1 MPSFTSMKIVFL
13 IVIVVA
19 LSLVNCSLSESQAQ
33 KKDAPFKPWAE
44 VENKDSQNLA
54 ASSYDEGKQIGTIT
68 SKSLEEVSGLVASRN
83 KADVFWVNNDS
94 GDKARL
100 YAIQSSGKLL
110 ATVEVEGA
118 TSIDWEELSIGP
130 GKDGKPALYIFDAG
144 DNDKVRDDYV
154 VYRVPE
160 PTNISDQKINKD
172 LVESFPFSYPDGHHD
187 CEGTFV
193 DPASGQVFL
202 ITKTYK
208 EDCGVYA
215 FPLPLCAGEKIM
227 LEKVSGKHIKS
238 IERLRTVTGAAISPD
253 GLRVA
258 IRTYFGAFELER
270 EKGKP
275 LTTIFD
281 HEPTIIKAP
290 LLKQAEAIAYSLDGK
305 SILMTSEK
313 IPAPIFQLKRK

>member
-1 MPSFTSMKIVFL
+1 MKIVFL
-13 IVIVVA
+13 IIFVIGF
-19 LSLVNCSLSESQAQ
+19 SLATCSLSDSKAE
-33 KKDAPFKPWAE
+33 KNNDVPFKPWAE

-68 SKSLEEVSGLVASRN
+68 DKSLDEVSGLVASRN
-83 KADVFWVNNDS
+83 NADVFWVNNDS

-100 YAIQSSGKLL
+100 YAIHSSGKLL
-110 ATVEVEGA
+110 AKVEIEGV
-118 TSIDWEELSIGP
+118 TSIDWEELSIGS
-130 GKDGKPALYIFDAG
+130 GKDGKSALYIFDAG

-154 VYRVPE
+154 IYRIPE
-160 PTNISDQKINKD
+160 PTSISDQKITKD

-187 CEGTFV
+187 CEGIFV
-193 DPASGQVFL
+193 DPVSGQIIL

-208 EDCGVYA
+208 ADCGVYA
-215 FPLPLCAGEKIM
+215 FPMPLRAGEKVV
-227 LEKVSGKHIKS
+227 LEKVGGKHIKS

-253 GLRVA
+253 GSRVA

-270 EKGKP
+270 TKGKP
-275 LTTIFD
+275 LSTIFD
-281 HEPTIIKAP
+281 NEPTIIKAP

-313 IPAPIFQLKRK
+313 IPAPIFQLNRK

>member
-1 MPSFTSMKIVFL
+1 MT
-13 IVIVVA
+13 
-19 LSLVNCSLSESQAQ
+19 CSLSESKAE
-33 KKDAPFKPWAE
+33 KNNDAPFKPWAE

-83 KADVFWVNNDS
+83 NADVFWVNNDS

-100 YAIQSSGKLL
+100 YAIHSSGKLL
-110 ATVEVEGA
+110 AQVEIEGV
-118 TSIDWEELSIGP
+118 TSIDWEDLSVGSE
-130 GKDGKPALYIFDAG
+130 KDGKPALYIFDAG

-154 VYRVPE
+154 IYRVPE
-160 PTNISDQKINKD
+160 PTTINDQKITKD
-172 LVESFPFSYPDGHHD
+172 LVESFPFAYPDGHHD
-187 CEGTFV
+187 CEGFFV
-193 DPASGQVFL
+193 DPVSGQIFL

-208 EDCGVYA
+208 EDCGVYT
-215 FPLPLCAGEKIM
+215 FPMPLRAGEKVI
-227 LEKVSGKHIKS
+227 LEKVGGQHIKS
-238 IERLRTVTGAAISPD
+238 IERLRAVTGAAISPD

-270 EKGKP
+270 TKGKS
-275 LTTIFD
+275 LATIFD
-281 HEPTIIKAP
+281 IEPIIIKAP

>member
-1 MPSFTSMKIVFL
+1 MKIVFL
-13 IVIVVA
+13 IIFVIGF
-19 LSLVNCSLSESQAQ
+19 SLATCSLSESKAE
-33 KKDAPFKPWAE
+33 KNNDVPFKPWAE

-68 SKSLEEVSGLVASRN
+68 DKSLDEVSGLVASRN
-83 KADVFWVNNDS
+83 NAEVFWVNNDS
-94 GDKARL
+94 GDKARF
-100 YAIQSSGKLL
+100 YAIHSSGKLL
-110 ATVEVEGA
+110 AKVEIEGV
-118 TSIDWEELSIGP
+118 TSIDWEELSIGS

-144 DNDKVRDDYV
+144 DNDKARDDYV
-154 VYRVPE
+154 IYRVPE
-160 PTNISDQKINKD
+160 PTNISDQKITKD
-172 LVESFPFSYPDGHHD
+172 MVESFPFSYPDGHHD
-187 CEGTFV
+187 CEGIFV
-193 DPASGQVFL
+193 DPVSGQIIL

-208 EDCGVYA
+208 ADCGVYA
-215 FPLPLCAGEKIM
+215 FPMPLRAGEKVV

-270 EKGKP
+270 EKGKA
-275 LTTIFD
+275 LATIFD
-281 HEPTIIKAP
+281 NEPTIIKAP

-313 IPAPIFQLKRK
+313 IPAPIFQLNRK